1 MQGIGSM
8 HSEPGKQS
16 AAAPSDDDIYF
27 VKAKNS
33 VYGFMLECELLESS
47 YLDKAEEEQ
56 KILDWIDNAEW
67 QYSAWLTRRIV
78 RSQK

>member
-16 AAAPSDDDIYF
+16 AAPSDDDIYF